1 MRASLALP
9 KEEKKGDDH
18 YEKNKQIEEEEG
30 SVADSFSPELD
41 RLKQRRISFDLKFE
55 PTFSPRDSKNYNM
68 K

>member
-1 MRASLALP
+1 MLP
-9 KEEKKGDDH
+9 KEEEKKGP
-18 YEKNKQIEEEEG
+18 EGEEG
-30 SVADSFSPELD
+30 SLAASFSPELD